1 MAQDRRA
8 PKHPTPTRWFTPLVN
23 LARGLF
29 LAQVQLERRAGKLHV
44 VLQDSKSGV
53 EATPRL
59 KPARPKS
66 NAANPPPLMG
76 VDAAQLE
83 RMQEAL
89 AHVLDQHAGARKV
102 LKPLGYLEHALRR
115 KGARCFLDLP
125 LDVLKPALLQLR
137 SVMGAQ
143 PNQGLTEVHA
153 CLVVTVVDRDVD
165 EDNSDS
171 SGRRSEFNVG
181 DKLQVRE
188 ISHADFENADQ
199 PWPMEEETAG

>member
-1 MAQDRRA
+1 MALDRRS
-8 PKHPTPTRWFTPLVN
+8 PKHPNPTRWFTPLVN
-23 LARGLF
+23 LARGIF
-29 LAQVQLERRAGKLHV
+29 VAQVQLERRAGKLHV
-44 VLQDSKSGV
+44 VLQDAKGSVG
-53 EATPRL
+53 ATPRP
-59 KPARPKS
+59 KPVHTKS
-66 NAANPPPLMG
+66 STTHPPPVMG

-89 AHVLDQHAGARKV
+89 SHVLDQHAGARKV

-181 DKLQVRE
+181 DKLQVCE
-188 ISHADFENADQ
+188 ISHSDFENA
-199 PWPMEEETAG
+199 ETAG

>member
-1 MAQDRRA
+1 MTPDRRS
-8 PKHPTPTRWFTPLVN
+8 PKHPTPSRWYTPLVN

-29 LAQVQLERRAGKLHV
+29 VAQVQLERREGKLHV
-44 VLQDSKSGV
+44 VLQSAQGRA
-53 EATPRL
+53 EATQRH
-59 KPARPKS
+59 KPVRPQS
-66 NAANPPPLMG
+66 SAANPPPLLG

-89 AHVLDQHAGARKV
+89 VHVLDQHAGARKV
-102 LKPLGYLEHALRR
+102 LRHLGYLEHALRR
-115 KGARCFLDLP
+115 KGARCFVDLP
-125 LDVLKPALLQLR
+125 IDVLKPALLQLR

-153 CLVVTVVDRDVD
+153 CLVVTVVDRDVA

-171 SGRRSEFNVG
+171 NGRRSEFNVG

-188 ISHADFENADQ
+188 ISHADFLNADQ
-199 PWPMEEETAG
+199 PWPLEEETAG